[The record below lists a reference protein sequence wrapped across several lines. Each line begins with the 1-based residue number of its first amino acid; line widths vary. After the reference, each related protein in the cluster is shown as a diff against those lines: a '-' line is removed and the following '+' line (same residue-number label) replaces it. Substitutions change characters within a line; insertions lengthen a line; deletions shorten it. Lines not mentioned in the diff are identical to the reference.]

1 MKSISNRFKNTP
13 VAARIRF
20 RTGRLKR
27 FAAIASA
34 AAMLPLMAPAASTG
48 SAGSDASAGGPGG
61 SYRATSSEST
71 ADAAATKVTNS
82 PPERILPSSMDSLD
96 DHYQLAIGDQVS
108 FRIVEDEE
116 NPKTLLVM
124 DSGDLEV
131 PYLGRFPVAGKTCKE
146 LAGALKQELEKEYY
160 YHATVIVAVDAKTK
174 SRGKVYLVGAVHTP
188 GAEEIPSDEVMTVS
202 KAILRAGGFMDF
214 ADEKKVRV
222 MRKKSGVSDDKETF
236 IVDVSQILQQGK
248 MGQDLKLEAGDVIYV
263 SERLIRF

>member
-1 MKSISNRFKNTP
+1 MKSDYNRSKNIALVVPT
-13 VAARIRF
+13 RF
-20 RTGRLKR
+20 RVFRRKGI
-27 FAAIASA
+27 AAIPSA
-34 AAMLPLMAPAASTG
+34 AAVMLLIVSAVSTAL
-48 SAGSDASAGGPGG
+48 AGSDAPGG
-61 SYRATSSEST
+61 SDRAITNELT
-71 ADAAATKVTNS
+71 ADVAAANGTNAS
-82 PPERILPSSMDSLD
+82 AGNIFASSMDSLD
-96 DHYQLAIGDQVS
+96 DRYQLAIGDQVS

-146 LAGALKQELEKEYY
+146 LAGALKHEFEKQYY

-214 ADEKKVRV
+214 ADQKRVKVI
-222 MRKKSGVSDDKETF
+222 RKKSGVNDNKEAF
-236 IVDVSQILQQGK
+236 VVDVSQILEQGK
-248 MGQDLKLEAGDVIYV
+248 IGQDLKLEAGDVIYI